1 MIKHAILD
9 NFWRPFVNVST
20 ISSIPGEQ
28 AIKLQKSDFF
38 FLRDGE
44 NYYIL
49 FNQITHNR
57 MKKKIFVCCGNE

>member
-38 FLRDGE
+38 LRDGE